1 MYDSYYCDF
10 IIKILDII
18 AKFYKRI
25 KKCKYKL
32 TENNEIFTRF
42 YAKIFQNL
50 IQVLKIEIQEEKTNI
65 KNIDYFTAIIFNL
78 IDYDNLYNE
87 IGCSEDFVLFI
98 KEYLSNYKNLKSSKE
113 EYYQEIYKI
122 ALHLWKN
129 DDNKIVSRLFIEFL
143 KEEKIVLNV
152 LNENQYYI
160 KSINNRGIDNYI
172 NDLKEDLDGF
182 NEYVFGVIK

>member
-1 MYDSYYCDF
+1 M
-10 IIKILDII
+10 
-18 AKFYKRI
+18 
-25 KKCKYKL
+25 
-32 TENNEIFTRF
+32 
-42 YAKIFQNL
+42 
-50 IQVLKIEIQEEKTNI
+50 
-65 KNIDYFTAIIFNL
+65 
-78 IDYDNLYNE
+78 
-87 IGCSEDFVLFI
+87 
-98 KEYLSNYKNLKSSKE
+98 SNYKNLKSNKE

-172 NDLKEDLDGF
+172 NDLKEDLDSF
-182 NEYVFGVIK
+182 NEYVFGIIK